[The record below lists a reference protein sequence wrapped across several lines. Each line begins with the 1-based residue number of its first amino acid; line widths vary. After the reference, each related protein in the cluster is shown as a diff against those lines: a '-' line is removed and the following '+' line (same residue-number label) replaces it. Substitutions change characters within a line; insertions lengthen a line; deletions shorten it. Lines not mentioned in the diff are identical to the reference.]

1 MENIKKH
8 PLYKKYS
15 LDNLIS
21 SLLEFYRSKF
31 IVLFLSSL
39 VVSVLTI
46 FYTNKYVDMNA
57 LQTTSDPEELM
68 LIFND
73 MVVPVMLI
81 FLVSLLFYM
90 VLNHYIIHSPLD
102 ENHNFFHSMRQS
114 LNLVFPYLVTM
125 VLFLFAASLAVL
137 IGLSLLIVGVF
148 FTSLYMFSI
157 FLFLLPIFIVEGNN
171 IGSAISRSIKLTHN
185 GFWKNLGWIA
195 VVVLVYMV
203 ASLLLSAV
211 ITIPFAG
218 NILKTL
224 LNPDS
229 ATAVAY
235 TSNPIYL
242 FLSAAASALLT
253 PIFPIFGT
261 ILYFNG
267 RVKEETLSGNIIKE
281 SDNTEY

>member
-39 VVSVLTI
+39 VVSALTI
-46 FYTNKYVDMNA
+46 FYTNKYIDINA
-57 LQTTSDPEELM
+57 LQATSDPEELM

-73 MVVPVMLI
+73 MVVPLMLI
-81 FLVSLLFYM
+81 FLVNLLFYM

-157 FLFLLPIFIVEGNN
+157 FLLILPIFIVEGNN

-211 ITIPFAG
+211 ITIPFAE
-218 NILKTL
+218 
-224 LNPDS
+224 
-229 ATAVAY
+229 
-235 TSNPIYL
+235 
-242 FLSAAASALLT
+242 
-253 PIFPIFGT
+253 IF
-261 ILYFNG
+261 
-267 RVKEETLSGNIIKE
+267 
-281 SDNTEY
+281 